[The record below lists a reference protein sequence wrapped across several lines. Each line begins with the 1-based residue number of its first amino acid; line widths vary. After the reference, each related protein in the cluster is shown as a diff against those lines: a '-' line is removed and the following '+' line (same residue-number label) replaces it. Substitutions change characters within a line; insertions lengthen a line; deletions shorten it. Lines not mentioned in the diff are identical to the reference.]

1 MNVVIM
7 TRKTLVSLR
16 IAASLFLIHLG
27 RFPVKIVS
35 PAYDRI
41 VAKQPH
47 TLISTGACEDVRKG
61 LRESYMRRVHCE
73 TVGERRSWA
82 YLRLAP
88 GARPHI
94 PISKDAPVAKF
105 EKIAAEYPVFRMET
119 MGEHRLADNSQGD
132 SRVDQ

>member
-7 TRKTLVSLR
+7 ARKTLVSLR
-16 IAASLFLIHLG
+16 IAASLFLIHLR

-47 TLISTGACEDVRKG
+47 TLISTRAYEDVRKG
-61 LRESYMRRVHCE
+61 LRESYRRRV
-73 TVGERRSWA
+73 
-82 YLRLAP
+82 
-88 GARPHI
+88 
-94 PISKDAPVAKF
+94 
-105 EKIAAEYPVFRMET
+105 ET
-119 MGEHRLADNSQGD
+119 MGKNHLADNSQGD